1 MGKCLDVVPFPFLLV
16 RLSEYPRWDFVWTL
30 FPNLGERSVGPRE
43 RVWTRTR
50 SHYSETC
57 FEYKIGIWI
66 WIHSHSYLSAWRN
79 TPDGILR
86 GHCSPNLGERSVG
99 PRERVWKRTRSHYSE
114 TCFEYKIGIWI
125 WTHSHSSL
133 SAWRNTPD
141 LRMNRC
147 LVPQSHR
154 GAGVDQT

>member
-99 PRERVWKRTRSHYSE
+99 PRERVWKRTRL
-114 TCFEYKIGIWI
+114 F
-125 WTHSHSSL
+125 
-133 SAWRNTPD
+133 RN
-141 LRMNRC
+141 LFRI
-147 LVPQSHR
+147 
-154 GAGVDQT
+154 